1 LAGSVPLACNGSLV
15 MCGRLNLIDSP
26 QLHDV
31 LQALNLD
38 RAPVPTR
45 YNIAPTEPVMT
56 IYQQSPSIGSQT
68 VYGAQDMR
76 WWLTPRW
83 VKEPS
88 QKFAMFNARA
98 ETVASSKAFAQP
110 FKHQRAII
118 PASSFI
124 EWQTIAG
131 HKQAY
136 EIACEQSICLFAAI
150 WEQWQQGDH
159 EIYSCAILT
168 TAAVSH
174 FEVVHQRQPLLLDIE
189 SAKAWLQ
196 HGQSQDVLTDLM
208 RPRLPVALLA
218 TPITNSLNNARNKLP
233 PEPNNNTVLRV
244 EATA

>member
-1 LAGSVPLACNGSLV
+1 
-15 MCGRLNLIDSP
+15 MCGRFNLTDSP
-26 QLHDV
+26 QLHDA
-31 LQALNLD
+31 LQAFSLD
-38 RAPVPTR
+38 RVVIPAR

-56 IYQQSPSIGSQT
+56 IYSQPT
-68 VYGAQDMR
+68 SALVDCEVAYAARDMR

-124 EWQTIAG
+124 EWQTVAG

-150 WEQWQQGDH
+150 WEHWQQGDH

-168 TAAVSH
+168 TAAVSQ
-174 FEVVHQRQPLLLDIE
+174 FEVVHKRQPLLLNIE

-196 HGQSQDVLTDLM
+196 PGQSQDVLTDLM
-208 RPRLPVALLA
+208 RPGLPVPLLA
-218 TPITNSLNNARNKLP
+218 TPITNSLNNARHKLP
-233 PEPNNNTVLRV
+233 PEFNNHPVLRV
-244 EATA
+244 EATVS

>member
-1 LAGSVPLACNGSLV
+1 
-15 MCGRLNLIDSP
+15 MCGRFNLTDSP
-26 QLHDV
+26 QLHDA
-31 LQALNLD
+31 LQAFSLD
-38 RAPVPTR
+38 GVVIPAR

-56 IYQQSPSIGSQT
+56 IYSQPT
-68 VYGAQDMR
+68 SALVDGEVAYTARDMR

-124 EWQTIAG
+124 EWQTVAG

-150 WEQWQQGDH
+150 WEHWQQGDH

-168 TAAVSH
+168 TA
-174 FEVVHQRQPLLLDIE
+174 
-189 SAKAWLQ
+189 
-196 HGQSQDVLTDLM
+196 
-208 RPRLPVALLA
+208 
-218 TPITNSLNNARNKLP
+218 
-233 PEPNNNTVLRV
+233 
-244 EATA
+244 